1 MKLIRA
7 WGLIALGVGIA
18 GVVLWSHWPAASLPA
33 NAKVD
38 LVVVTK
44 SARRLDLYRGGSLL
58 KSYSVSLGAHPLGPK
73 QRQGDGKTPEGQYVL
88 DNRNPKST
96 SHLALHISYP
106 SPADR
111 AAAKALGVDPGGQ
124 VMVHGI
130 VNGLGWLGRLHLA
143 LDWTDGCV
151 AVTNQEMDEIWR
163 AVPTGTR
170 IILKP

>member
-1 MKLIRA
+1 MKV
-7 WGLIALGVGIA
+7 WGFVLFGLVISGVA
-18 GVVLWSHWPAASLPA
+18 LWSHWPGVSLPA
-33 NAKVD
+33 NAQAN

-58 KSYSVSLGAHPLGPK
+58 KSYSVSLGGHPLGPK

-88 DNRNPKST
+88 DYRNPGS
-96 SHLALHISYP
+96 SFHRALHISYP
-106 SPADR
+106 GPADR
-111 AAAKALGVDPGGQ
+111 AAARLSGVDPGGQ

-130 VNGLGWLGRLHLA
+130 ANGLGWLGRLHLA

-163 AVPTGTR
+163 AVPAGTR
-170 IILKP
+170 IVLKP